1 MSFLDI
7 YSFNSL
13 NLMQKVTVHRDPVA
27 KINSGIRDLDNL
39 IDSLYV
45 GDNVVWEVEAG
56 TSPEIFV
63 LNFIKQSFT
72 EQRNVIYISFNK
84 SPYSIFQQIGG
95 VPLKDN
101 FVLLDCFTSG
111 KGKNDRTFTK
121 FYENSTN
128 SNVIRVED
136 PKNIELFTSLLNS
149 FEDKF
154 QSGGRYV
161 FDSLTGMQDLW
172 GDENRTYKFFT
183 YLCPRLYDLGTV
195 AYWILEKDAH
205 SQKFKAN
212 LRHITQ
218 VVLELYKR
226 KDKLWIKALKL
237 EGRPNRDAFKPHSYE
252 IEEKT
257 ISITS
262 ARKEPQFDI
271 GTKIK
276 ELRTYAGMSQK
287 ELAERVD
294 LTPSF
299 ISQLE
304 SNQITPSLHSFIQ
317 ICNVLGVTLSDTLEK
332 KSGDVPWLI
341 KKENVF
347 KNPIYKNGNF
357 RQFNIIKNKSISGTL
372 IIIEPYAKIKN
383 EVIPSEGSKL
393 IYILKGDVSININ
406 GHIEILKSGDSVYIT
421 DEMPS
426 ILKNEGGDNAEILLV
441 SS

>member
-1 MSFLDI
+1 
-7 YSFNSL
+7 
-13 NLMQKVTVHRDPVA
+13 MQKVTVHRGPVT
-27 KINSGIRDLDNL
+27 KINSGIPDLDNL
-39 IDSLYV
+39 IDWLYV

-63 LNFIKQSFT
+63 LNFIKQSFA
-72 EQRNVIYISFNK
+72 EQRNVIYVSFNK
-84 SPYSIFQQIGG
+84 SPYSVFQQIGD
-95 VPLKDN
+95 VPFQDN

-121 FYENSTN
+121 FYDNTIN

-136 PKNIELFTSLLNS
+136 PRNIEQFTSLLNS

-195 AYWILEKDAH
+195 AYWVLEKDAH

-226 KDKLWIKALKL
+226 KDKLWIKSLKL

-252 IEEKT
+252 IAGKT

-276 ELRTYAGMSQK
+276 ELRTHAGMSQK

-317 ICNVLGVTLSDTLEK
+317 ICNALGVTLSDTLEK
-332 KSGDVPWLI
+332 KSEDIPWLI
-341 KKENVF
+341 KKEKVF
-347 KNPIYKNGNF
+347 TNPTYKNGSIKEF
-357 RQFNIIKNKSISGTL
+357 SIIKNGSMSGTL
-372 IIIEPYAKIKN
+372 IVIEPYAKVKSD
-383 EVIPSEGSKL
+383 VIPSEGKKL
-393 IYILKGDVSININ
+393 LYILKGDISININ
-406 GHIEILKSGDSVYIT
+406 GQSEILKSGDSVYLKK
-421 DEMPS
+421 EVPS
-426 ILKNEGGDNAEILLV
+426 ILKNEGGDTAEILLM

>member
-1 MSFLDI
+1 MTKI
-7 YSFNSL
+7 YS
-13 NLMQKVTVHRDPVA
+13 
-27 KINSGIRDLDNL
+27 GITDLDNL

-56 TSPEIFV
+56 TAPELFI
-63 LNFIKQSFT
+63 LNFIRQSFS
-72 EQRNVIYISFNK
+72 ENRNVIYVSFNK
-84 SPYSIFQQIGG
+84 SPHTILQKIGDISSKG
-95 VPLKDN
+95 N

-111 KGKNDRTFTK
+111 KGKNDRAFTK
-121 FYENSTN
+121 FYENN
-128 SNVIRVED
+128 GDPHVIRVDD
-136 PKNIELFTSLLNS
+136 PRNIDQFTLLITSL
-149 FEDKF
+149 EDKF
-154 QSGGRYV
+154 QSGGRYI

-183 YLCPRLYDLGTV
+183 YICPLLYDLGTV

-237 EGRPNRDAFKPHSYE
+237 EGRPNREAFKPHSYE
-252 IEEKT
+252 IGDGI

-262 ARKEPQFDI
+262 VRKEPSFDI
-271 GTKIK
+271 GIKIK
-276 ELRTYAGMSQK
+276 ELRTKAGMSQK
-287 ELAERVD
+287 ELADKVD

-317 ICNVLGVTLSDTLEK
+317 ICNVLGVSLSDTLEK
-332 KSGDVPWLI
+332 RSEDTKWII
-341 KKENVF
+341 KKEKVF
-347 KNPIYKNGNF
+347 SNLLYKEIGIKGFGIVKNGAM
-357 RQFNIIKNKSISGTL
+357 SGML
-372 IIIEPYAKIKN
+372 IVIEPYAKIKGQ
-383 EVIPSEGSKL
+383 VIPAEGKKL
-393 IYILKGDVSININ
+393 LHVLKGDISVIID
-406 GHIEILKSGDSVYIT
+406 GKGEILKSGDSLYLKEEVI
-421 DEMPS
+421 S
-426 ILKNEGGDNAEILLV
+426 LLKNEGGDSAEILLL

>member
-1 MSFLDI
+1 MTKI
-7 YSFNSL
+7 YS
-13 NLMQKVTVHRDPVA
+13 
-27 KINSGIRDLDNL
+27 GIHDLDNI
-39 IDSLYV
+39 IDSFYV

-56 TSPEIFV
+56 TAPEIFI
-63 LNFIKQSFT
+63 LNFIRQSFS
-72 EQRNVIYISFNK
+72 ENRDIIYVSFNK
-84 SPYSIFQQIGG
+84 SPHTILQQIGEI
-95 VPLKDN
+95 PLKEK
-101 FVLLDCFTSG
+101 FILLDCFTSG

-121 FYENSTN
+121 FYDNN
-128 SNVIRVED
+128 VDSNVIRVDD
-136 PKNIELFTSLLNS
+136 PKNIDQFTSLLNS

-237 EGRPNRDAFKPHSYE
+237 EGRPNREAFKPHSYE
-252 IEEKT
+252 IGDIT

-262 ARKEPQFDI
+262 VRKEPSFDI

-276 ELRTYAGMSQK
+276 ELRTKIGMSQK
-287 ELAERVD
+287 ELADKVD

-304 SNQITPSLHSFIQ
+304 SNQITPSLNSFIQ
-317 ICNVLGVTLSDTLEK
+317 ICNALGISLSDTLEK
-332 KSGDVPWLI
+332 KSEDIQWLI
-341 KKENVF
+341 KKEKIFSNLLF
-347 KNPIYKNGNF
+347 KEDGVKGF
-357 RQFNIIKNKSISGTL
+357 GIIKNGTLSGT
-372 IIIEPYAKIKN
+372 IIVIEPYAKVKGMA
-383 EVIPSEGSKL
+383 VSSEGKKL
-393 IYILKGDVSININ
+393 LYVLKGDISVIVDGKGGI
-406 GHIEILKSGDSVYIT
+406 IRSGDSIYLKEDVI
-421 DEMPS
+421 S
-426 ILKNEGGDNAEILLV
+426 LLKNEGGDSAEILLL

>member
-1 MSFLDI
+1 M
-7 YSFNSL
+7 
-13 NLMQKVTVHRDPVA
+13 T
-27 KINSGIRDLDNL
+27 KIFSGINDLDNL
-39 IDSLYV
+39 MDSLYV

-56 TSPEIFV
+56 TYPEIFV
-63 LNFIKQSFT
+63 INFITQSFS
-72 EQRNVIYISFNK
+72 EDRNVIYISFNK
-84 SPYSIFQQIGG
+84 SPHTILQQIGEI
-95 VPLKDN
+95 PSKEN

-111 KGKNDRTFTK
+111 KGKNDRAFTK
-121 FYENSTN
+121 FYENTAD

-136 PKNIELFTSLLNS
+136 PRNIDQFISLLNS
-149 FEDKF
+149 LEDKF

-237 EGRPNRDAFKPHSYE
+237 EGRPNREAFKPHSYE
-252 IEEKT
+252 VSAKT
-257 ISITS
+257 ISIS
-262 ARKEPQFDI
+262 SVRKEPLFDI
-271 GTKIK
+271 GSKIK
-276 ELRTYAGMSQK
+276 ELRTRIGMSQK

-304 SNQITPSLHSFIQ
+304 SNQIVPSLNSFIQ
-317 ICNVLGVTLSDTLEK
+317 ICNTLGVSLSETLEK
-332 KSGDVPWLI
+332 GTDDFPWLI
-341 KKENVF
+341 RKEKIF
-347 KNPIYKNGNF
+347 SNPVLKESGLKGYGV
-357 RQFNIIKNKSISGTL
+357 IKDGTMSCTL
-372 IIIEPYAKIKN
+372 VVIEPYAKVKSHF
-383 EVIPSEGSKL
+383 IPAEGRKL
-393 IYILKGDVSININ
+393 LYVLRGDVSLNID
-406 GHIEILKSGDSVYIT
+406 GKGEVLRTGDSVYLK
-421 DEMPS
+421 DEVPS
-426 ILKNEGGDNAEILLV
+426 LLKNEGGDSAEILVL